1 MQWLEVISDK
11 SLQNLPY
18 KIELNEYGKIIR
30 SPVSNK
36 HGFYQAE
43 MSRLLRNQL
52 TQGKTITE
60 CSIQT
65 PQGVKVADVA
75 WLSTTFLHQHSL
87 DETPFLAAPE
97 ICVEIISPSNSELE
111 MQEKIQLYFQQ
122 GAKEVWLVSIEGII
136 RFFNITGEKP
146 RSAFEVT
153 IDLAF

>member
-1 MQWLEVISDK
+1 MQWSEVISDK

-18 KIELNEYGKIIR
+18 KIELNEYGKIIM

-43 MSRLLRNQL
+43 MSRLLHNQL

-65 PQGVKVADVA
+65 PKGVKVADVA
-75 WLSTTFLHQHSL
+75 WLSATFLHQNSL
-87 DETPFLAAPE
+87 DETPFLAASE
-97 ICVEIISPSNSELE
+97 ICVEIISPSNSESK
-111 MQEKIQLYFQQ
+111 MQEKFNFTFNKVLKKYGWSVSRVPSDFLML
-122 GAKEVWLVSIEGII
+122 LV
-136 RFFNITGEKP
+136 KK
-146 RSAFEVT
+146 RSAFDVT